1 MSGYAAT
8 ARIERV
14 RPRLA
19 AAPMGTDVAAF
30 ARIATGR
37 LRDEHQAPGPELA
50 DTAVRDSLVERMETI
65 RERWAQ
71 LTFYLFD
78 ADGWR

>member
-14 RPRLA
+14 RPRFTLA
-19 AAPMGTDVAAF
+19 HSSPDFATFGRVRPQEQERAAETNA
-30 ARIATGR
+30 
-37 LRDEHQAPGPELA
+37 ELA
-50 DTAVRDSLVERMETI
+50 DTLVRDTLLDRFQAA
-65 RERWAQ
+65 RDRWSQ

-78 ADGWR
+78 AEGWR